1 MQIKSTTYHFI
12 PPRMAKIWKSG
23 NTSVEEMW
31 NWSWYTAAAE
41 CKMAQELWKIV
52 LKLKISQVYDSEIWL
67 LLRRKMKIFVHKNTC
82 ITMFI
87 VVLLITP
94 QNWEQCKC
102 HTSEE
107 INKLWH
113 IHPMELYSMTK
124 KNKPKYG
131 CISETLCWW
140 KKETQKSL

>member
-1 MQIKSTTYHFI
+1 
-12 PPRMAKIWKSG
+12 
-23 NTSVEEMW
+23 
-31 NWSWYTAAAE
+31 
-41 CKMAQELWKIV
+41 
-52 LKLKISQVYDSEIWL
+52 
-67 LLRRKMKIFVHKNTC
+67 
-82 ITMFI
+82 MFI

-124 KNKPKYG
+124 KEQAKIWMYLRN
-131 CISETLCWW
+131 IMLM
-140 KKETQKSL
+140 KEGDTEEFIIYDSI